1 MNPKDLQTASD
12 FCNYHGVE
20 GDSEVATVV
29 KRVISI
35 GYAREFD
42 PLDAAERFTQGKII
56 LSKIGVIK
64 KIRAGIMRL
73 RMAID
78 SKASKV
84 SKATRKFERTTLPR
98 VLDVVQDQLT
108 LLTVAQAL
116 RW

>member
-1 MNPKDLQTASD
+1 M
-12 FCNYHGVE
+12 
-20 GDSEVATVV
+20 
-29 KRVISI
+29 KRLISK

-42 PLDAAERFTQGKII
+42 TLAAAERFTQGKII

-73 RMAID
+73 RMVID
-78 SKASKV
+78 SKASRV

-108 LLTVAQAL
+108 LLVIAQD
-116 RW
+116 RRRPTSR